1 MRLSPSALS
10 LAKGSFY
17 YLYGEDHD
25 SLFDAAEQ
33 LLGTA
38 SDTVRLLRLDVD
50 EIDCIDNEIRHD
62 GLFGQNQCHVLV
74 RNAERASPKQAE
86 KLIGFAS
93 RKQETAKIVICA
105 AGVDARKSWHKRLL
119 AEEGVGH
126 CRFNTPS
133 PEAFRSWLNT
143 QLKQSELVLTNESET
158 LLLEHLQGKR
168 QAAKSAIERLHL
180 YNNGCKEALDVD
192 VVGALLGER
201 VSEDIGIYCH
211 HVACRSAASLST
223 LHRLLNDQL
232 ISEVQVLGWLQ
243 TRFTQLLLYKWHA
256 SKDPKTAILKAKI
269 FFSNRQQ
276 IQEEARH
283 WSGKELV
290 LALGKIAGSEKLL
303 KGASIESKQVVLKH
317 LTRDLLLLG
326 K

>member
-1 MRLSPSALS
+1 MRLSPSSLS
-10 LAKGSFY
+10 KDKGSFY
-17 YLYGEDHD
+17 YLYGEDSD

-38 SDTVRLLRLDVD
+38 SDTLRLLRLDID
-50 EIDCIDNEIRHD
+50 EIDCIDNEIRHG
-62 GLFGQNQCHVLV
+62 GLFGQNQCHVLI
-74 RNAERASPKQAE
+74 RNGERANPKQAE
-86 KLIGFAS
+86 KLIGLAS
-93 RKQETAKIVICA
+93 QDLETAMIVICA
-105 AGVDARKSWHKRLL
+105 AHVDARKSWHKRLL

-126 CRFNTPS
+126 CRFNTLS
-133 PEAFRSWLNT
+133 PEAFRSWLST
-143 QLKQSELVLTNESET
+143 QLKQSELVLTDESES

-180 YNNGCKEALDVD
+180 YNNGCREALDVD

-201 VSEDIGIYCH
+201 ISGDIGIYCH
-211 HVACRSAASLST
+211 HIACRSAGSLSI
-223 LHRLLNDQL
+223 LHRLLNDKFIL
-232 ISEVQVLGWLQ
+232 EVQILSWLQ

-256 SKDPKTAILKAKI
+256 SKDPKTAISKAKV

-276 IQEEARH
+276 VQEEAGY
-283 WSGKELV
+283 WSGRELM
-290 LALGKIAGSEKLL
+290 LALGLIVDSERQL
-303 KGASIESKQVVLKH
+303 KGASTESKQVVLKH